1 MADQCIVCLEPL
13 DVEATTAATVSTAFP
28 TPPAGTGAPAAP
40 QQLLKEDHERLA
52 IEDADALAKAT
63 HEASFNNEENH
74 DTHENHEHVA
84 KIEVCGHMLH
94 DACLREWTD
103 KANSCPICRQTFH
116 AVAVYDKVGGTSRHP
131 DHRPPILVDAVD

>member
-13 DVEATTAATVSTAFP
+13 DVEVTTAATVSTASP
-28 TPPAGTGAPAAP
+28 TPPAGAGAPAAP
-40 QQLLKEDHERLA
+40 QLLKEDHERLA

-63 HEASFNNEENH
+63 HETGSDNEE
-74 DTHENHEHVA
+74 THENHEHVA

-94 DACLREWTD
+94 DACLREWTE

-116 AVAVYDKVGGTSRHP
+116 AVAVYDKVGGTSRPP
-131 DHRPPILVDAVD
+131 DPRPPILVDAVD